1 MNPRWATIAVL
12 CREAA
17 VPALVLTWIAASG
30 FAVVDRTRAAPI
42 ADRLAPSLAAD
53 ARFADK
59 PSPEPQP
66 MTLAAVGPSVTLDL
80 PPPSDLSL
88 VSKPAATEVTADTV
102 NTETTAVPPSREPDP
117 IVTAALTDPSEML
130 QPETPPQPPA
140 EPGIASREPGIASR
154 EPGDINQNSQ
164 GSKGIGSVEILD
176 ECFVFEA
183 CVNRY
188 LFALYQRAPKEDTV
202 KVEEK
207 RNVTVKR
214 KGKLLTVT
222 RSFTTRVDQDFGW
235 KDPKAADR
243 AGMSMTDYVIGGMD
257 RDFKLKLFRMLYAA
271 EQQGL
276 SPGITS
282 AFRDDYRQSIASGL
296 KAASDRSYHGGSLR
310 GGYGHGMAADI
321 VSVTG
326 ATRAQRLTSTQAFWK
341 WVDANGTAF
350 GVGRPYLDHDPP
362 HVGPIDG
369 KEYAAK
375 RPGANARQEASV
387 KRTNRVA
394 TRMAR
399 AH

>member
-1 MNPRWATIAVL
+1 M
-12 CREAA
+12 
-17 VPALVLTWIAASG
+17 PALVLTWIAGSG
-30 FAVVDRTRAAPI
+30 FAAVDSTGAAPI
-42 ADRLAPSLAAD
+42 ADRLAPQLAAD

-59 PSPEPQP
+59 PQP
-66 MTLAAVGPSVTLDL
+66 IALAAVSPSVTLDL
-80 PPPSDLSL
+80 PATQDLSV
-88 VSKPAATEVTADTV
+88 VSKPATADVTTETIIP
-102 NTETTAVPPSREPDP
+102 TETTATPVSREPDP
-117 IVTAALTDPSEML
+117 IVTAALTDPSEIL
-130 QPETPPQPPA
+130 RPETPQPETP

-154 EPGDINQNSQ
+154 EPGDVNQNSQ
-164 GSKGIGSVEILD
+164 GNQGIGSVEILD
-176 ECFVFEA
+176 ECFVVEA
-183 CVNRY
+183 CVDRY

-207 RNVTVKR
+207 RRVTVKR

-222 RSFTTRVDQDFGW
+222 RTFTTRVDQDFAW

-243 AGMSMTDYVIGGMD
+243 AGMSMAEYVIGGMD

-326 ATRAQRLTSTQAFWK
+326 ATRAQRLTSTQTFWK
-341 WVDANGTAF
+341 WVDANGTEF
-350 GVGRPYLDHDPP
+350 GIGRPYLDHDPP

-375 RPGANARQEASV
+375 RPNAQARQEASA
-387 KRTNRVA
+387 RRANRGA

>member
-1 MNPRWATIAVL
+1 
-12 CREAA
+12 
-17 VPALVLTWIAASG
+17 VPALVLTWIVASG
-30 FAVVDRTRAAPI
+30 FAAVDHTGAAPI

-59 PSPEPQP
+59 PQP
-66 MTLAAVGPSVTLDL
+66 IALASVGPSVTT
-80 PPPSDLSL
+80 DLSATPDL
-88 VSKPAATEVTADTV
+88 SIISKPATAEVTTEAV
-102 NTETTAVPPSREPDP
+102 NTETTTAPVSREPDP
-117 IVTAALTDPSEML
+117 IVTAALTDPSETL
-130 QPETPPQPPA
+130 RPETPAPA
-140 EPGIASREPGIASR
+140 EPGIASREPGVANR
-154 EPGDINQNSQ
+154 EPGDINR
-164 GSKGIGSVEILD
+164 GSDTNPGIGSVEILD
-176 ECFVFEA
+176 ECFVVEA
-183 CVNRY
+183 CVDRY

-202 KVEEK
+202 AIEEK
-207 RNVTVKR
+207 RKVTVKR

-222 RSFTTRVDQDFGW
+222 RTFTTRADQDFAW
-235 KDPKAADR
+235 KDPKAAER
-243 AGMSMTDYVIGGMD
+243 AGMSMADYVIGGMD
-257 RDFKLKLFRMLYAA
+257 RDFKLKLFHMLYAA

-310 GGYGHGMAADI
+310 GGYGHGLAADI
-321 VSVTG
+321 VSITG

-341 WVDANGTAF
+341 WVDAHGSEF

-375 RPGANARQEASV
+375 RPNAQARQEASV
-387 KRTNRVA
+387 KRANRVA

-399 AH
+399 AR

>member
-1 MNPRWATIAVL
+1 MSPLWATMAVWV
-12 CREAA
+12 AA
-17 VPALVLTWIAASG
+17 YG
-30 FAVVDRTRAAPI
+30 RFAGRSDRTRAAPI

-59 PSPEPQP
+59 PSPDPQP

-130 QPETPPQPPA
+130 QPETPPQPPRRA
-140 EPGIASREPGIASR
+140 GHREPEPGIASR

-176 ECFVFEA
+176 ECFVVEI

-202 KVEEK
+202 KVDEK
-207 RNVTVKR
+207 RKVTVKR
-214 KGKLLTVT
+214 KGKLVTVT
-222 RSFTTRVDQDFGW
+222 RTFTTRVDEDFGW

-257 RDFKLKLFRMLYAA
+257 RDFKLKLFRMLSRGRAA
-271 EQQGL
+271 G
-276 SPGITS
+276 PVAG
-282 AFRDDYRQSIASGL
+282 
-296 KAASDRSYHGGSLR
+296 YH
-310 GGYGHGMAADI
+310 
-321 VSVTG
+321 
-326 ATRAQRLTSTQAFWK
+326 QRLP
-341 WVDANGTAF
+341 
-350 GVGRPYLDHDPP
+350 R
-362 HVGPIDG
+362 
-369 KEYAAK
+369 
-375 RPGANARQEASV
+375 
-387 KRTNRVA
+387 
-394 TRMAR
+394 
-399 AH
+399 